1 MYMSAAKWEDLLVD
15 GRIAD
20 ALRRLKL
27 ETPFDEQKRAI
38 KALLT

>member
-27 ETPFDEQKRAI
+27 DTPFDE
-38 KALLT
+38 